1 MKENKGNSRKEYKK
15 KLYQKK
21 KAENLKKVVDNILE
35 RAEDK
40 LINGGKN
47 YGNE

>member
-1 MKENKGNSRKEYKK
+1 MQEESRKEYKK

-21 KAENLKKVVDNILE
+21 KDENLKKVVSNILE

-47 YGNE
+47 HE